1 MSQAS
6 RIVYYSNKNQRGGRF
21 FIPANDPVKNKST
34 GGVIGFSCAA
44 LLGVAFTG
52 GVAAGQAAPTSPIVQ
67 PDIKA
72 TPVLSKSK
80 REAGGTNSDTDSV
93 PPSQLVQDLEWV
105 KAQADV
111 SVSALA
117 SLFDVTRKTFYGWM
131 SGEVSPRPHRVIRV
145 SALRAALASLSTREE
160 RNAVFG
166 LLDRR
171 VGAGTTIREMLAS
184 KEEDGNVLDQLTD
197 ALQELDPQIQ
207 KAAER
212 ATRTGTRSRAFEV
225 NFPVA

>member
-1 MSQAS
+1 M
-6 RIVYYSNKNQRGGRF
+6 YYSNNNQRGGRF
-21 FIPANDPVKNKST
+21 FIPANDPAKNKST

-44 LLGVAFTG
+44 LLGVAFAG
-52 GVAAGQAAPTSPIVQ
+52 GVSAGQAAPTSPIVQ
-67 PDIKA
+67 TDIKA
-72 TPVLSKSK
+72 TPVLSKSR
-80 REAGGTNSDTDSV
+80 REAGANSDTDSA
-93 PPSQLVQDLEWV
+93 PPSQWAQDIEWV

-131 SGEVSPRPHRVIRV
+131 NGEVSPRPHRVIRV
-145 SALRAALASLSTREE
+145 SALRAALASLPTREE

-184 KEEDGNVLDQLTD
+184 KEEDANVLDQLTD
-197 ALQELDPQIQ
+197 ALQELDPQIK

-212 ATRTGTRSRAFEV
+212 AKRTGTKSRAFEV